1 MKARYAIAL
10 ALMLIG
16 PTVSLVQ
23 EAIAQD
29 EIPLTMGQFSISV
42 QGTVAACFN
51 PVTSAQEPCSAAG
64 ALVVRVSI
72 LRIGIETIDG
82 RGNFCVTATDVES
95 ALDARPPIVTPN
107 LHVAG
112 KVLNYGAAS
121 GTGDNSF
128 TTYAGGTC
136 NGATFDS
143 TGAIESASG
152 NDHFVV
158 TDNGNRFDGMATRIT
173 TPAGSVGGFSYS
185 FTGLRQKTPGF
196 SLRASKTPIAPDTAQ
211 ARQQRR

>member
-1 MKARYAIAL
+1 MKARYAIAIAL
-10 ALMLIG
+10 ALLMPIV
-16 PTVSLVQ
+16 PTVSLGQ

-29 EIPLTMGQFSISV
+29 EIPLTIGQFSISA

-51 PVTSAQEPCSAAG
+51 PVTSAQEPCSAPG
-64 ALVVRVSI
+64 ALAVRVSI
-72 LRIGIETIDG
+72 VRTGIDTID
-82 RGNFCVTATDVES
+82 RQGNFCITATDVES

-112 KVLNYGAAS
+112 KVLNYDAAS

-136 NGATFDS
+136 NGATFDR
-143 TGAIESASG
+143 TGAIEVASG

-158 TDNGNRFDGMATRIT
+158 ADNGNRFDGIATRIT
-173 TPAGSVGGFSYS
+173 TPAGSIGGFSYS
-185 FTGLRQKTPGF
+185 GTGPRQKTRGT
-196 SLRASKTPIAPDTAQ
+196 K
-211 ARQQRR
+211 

>member
-1 MKARYAIAL
+1 
-10 ALMLIG
+10 MLIV

-29 EIPLTMGQFSISV
+29 EIPLTIGQFSISA

-72 LRIGIETIDG
+72 VRTGIDTID
-82 RGNFCVTATDVES
+82 RQGNFCITATDVES

-112 KVLNYGAAS
+112 KVLNYDAAS

-136 NGATFDS
+136 NGATFDR
-143 TGAIESASG
+143 TGAIEVASG

-158 TDNGNRFDGMATRIT
+158 TDNGNRFDGIATRIT
-173 TPAGSVGGFSYS
+173 TPAGSIGGFSYS
-185 FTGLRQKTPGF
+185 GTGLRQKTRG
-196 SLRASKTPIAPDTAQ
+196 TQ
-211 ARQQRR
+211 